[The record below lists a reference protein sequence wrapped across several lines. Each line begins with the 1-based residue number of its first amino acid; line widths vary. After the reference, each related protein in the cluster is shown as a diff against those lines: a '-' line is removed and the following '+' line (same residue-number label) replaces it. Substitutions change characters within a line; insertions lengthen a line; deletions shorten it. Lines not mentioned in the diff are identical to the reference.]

1 MREKPQQEEG
11 GESLES
17 RKEASLLD
25 LSQKESGGSQCII
38 LFVSPFLILS
48 KFFRRM
54 SHNTVQALQIS
65 TAMG

>member
-11 GESLES
+11 GESVGS

-25 LSQKESGGSQCII
+25 LSQKERGGSQYIVPFVFP
-38 LFVSPFLILS
+38 FVSLS